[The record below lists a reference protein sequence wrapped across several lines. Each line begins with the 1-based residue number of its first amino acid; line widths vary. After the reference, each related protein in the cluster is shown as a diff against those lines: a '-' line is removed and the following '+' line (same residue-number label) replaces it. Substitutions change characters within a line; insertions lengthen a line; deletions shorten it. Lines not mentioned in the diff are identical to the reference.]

1 MDHALTSSSA
11 PAYPADA
18 HGHDVILVDGLCV
31 FCNRLVASIARHD
44 KRGRFLFTHIQSALG
59 QAILT
64 RHGHDPSD
72 IDTVYLVTELGTPRE
87 RLHLDGEAGRIIWPS
102 LFRIAI
108 VLRLVPLFLLNL
120 QYRLFAR
127 VRYRLFGA
135 SSTCIVPTEALR
147 ARVLGGSASM
157 ASEESTPHPLS
168 RELARSPAPPTG
180 HQGSPAAR

>member
-1 MDHALTSSSA
+1 MARPVRLTKPLERVIHEGHPWIYRDALE
-11 PAYPADA
+11 PHDA
-18 HGHDVILVDGLCV
+18 QPGDTVTV
-31 FCNRLVASIARHD
+31 HD